1 MKNSLQEAQK
11 EYQEKVAIKNRL
23 AAYYRA
29 QRTKNGL
36 SDMAKIKAYMPD
48 ALMFRHLKR
57 DMVIAHLDFE
67 PILELIA
74 NKQEFV
80 VVSGLNPSSAL
91 HLGHTMLFGLLF
103 SLQRLGGRIY
113 IPLTNDE
120 SYIDGKV
127 ATMGESRRL
136 AYEEIIPS
144 IIAFGFDPKRT
155 HIYVDTEYPTLYPFA
170 MRVSKYVSMREVE
183 SLFGKEALTNPG
195 QIFYRGCEQLAE
207 ILMPQLPEF
216 GGPKHTLIPVGIDQ
230 HPYILLAR
238 DVAKRMKMVPPS
250 EFVMRFLPS
259 LKNPEEKMS
268 GSKPETAIYLS
279 DTQETIRKKISSAY
293 TGAVSSLEG
302 HQKFG
307 GVPEACSVFA
317 LLNAYRENDNEL
329 GELYRR
335 YTKGELLAKE
345 LKAIAIDCISS
356 VVRDHQKKKAEL
368 EIKNEDYLLTQPIQ
382 SYIN

>member
-1 MKNSLQEAQK
+1 MKNDLQEAQK
-11 EYQEKVAIKNRL
+11 EYREKGAIKNRL
-23 AAYYRA
+23 AMYYR
-29 QRTKNGL
+29 QQSEKNGL
-36 SDMAKIKAYMPD
+36 SDMAKIQAYLPEE
-48 ALMFRHLKR
+48 LMFRQLQR

-91 HLGHTMLFGLLF
+91 HLGHTTLFDLMLA
-103 SLQRLGGRIY
+103 LQKLGGRIY

-127 ATMGESRRL
+127 KTMGESRRL

-144 IIAFGFDPKRT
+144 IIAFGFDPKRI

-170 MRVSKYVSMREVE
+170 IRVSKYVSMAEVE
-183 SLFGKEALTNPG
+183 SLFGKDALTNPG

-216 GGPKHTLIPVGIDQ
+216 GGPKPTLIPVGIDQ

-238 DVAKRMKMVPPS
+238 DVATRMKLVPPS
-250 EFVMRFLPS
+250 ELVMRFLPS

-279 DTQETIRKKISSAY
+279 DTHEAIRKKITSAY
-293 TGAVSSLEG
+293 TGAVSSLAG

-307 GVPEACSVFA
+307 AVPEVCSVFSLLTAFFESDSELSA
-317 LLNAYRENDNEL
+317 LYN
-329 GELYRR
+329 R
-335 YTKGELLAKE
+335 YTKGELSTSALKE
-345 LKAIAIDCISS
+345 FTIECISAL
-356 VVRDHQKKKAEL
+356 VQEHQKKKVEVRDRVQ
-368 EIKNEDYLLTQPIQ
+368 EYLLTRSIQ

>member
-1 MKNSLQEAQK
+1 MNDHLREAKK
-11 EYQEKVAIKNRL
+11 EYQEKMAMKNRL
-23 AAYYRA
+23 AVYYR
-29 QRTKNGL
+29 QQGVKNGL
-36 SDMAKIKAYMPD
+36 SDMEKIKAYLPD
-48 ALMFRHLKR
+48 ALMFRQLAR
-57 DMVIAHLDFE
+57 DMVIAHLDFA

-74 NKQEFV
+74 NNQEFV
-80 VVSGLNPSSAL
+80 VVSGLNPSSTL
-91 HLGHTMLFGLLF
+91 HLGHTMLFDLLLA
-103 SLQRLGGRIY
+103 LQRLGGRIY

-120 SYIDGKV
+120 SYIDVKV
-127 ATMGESRRL
+127 VTMGESRRL

-170 MRVSKYVSMREVE
+170 MRVSKYVSMSEVE

-250 EFVMRFLPS
+250 ELVMRFLPS

-279 DTQETIRKKISSAY
+279 DTQEVIQKKISSAY
-293 TGAVSSLEG
+293 TGAVSSLAG

-307 GVPEACSVFA
+307 AVPEACSAFA
-317 LLNAYRENDNEL
+317 LLTAFFASDSEL
-329 GELYRR
+329 SALYNR
-335 YTKGELLAKE
+335 YTKGQLSTRE
-345 LKAIAIDCISS
+345 LKEFTIKCISAL
-356 VVRDHQKKKAEL
+356 VQEHQKKKAAVGDRTQE
-368 EIKNEDYLLTQPIQ
+368 YLLTKPIQ
-382 SYIN
+382 SYID